1 MKTFKVETNVRVF
14 ASVNELSKEDQHLIE
29 QAKEAAKGAYAPY
42 SHFNVG
48 AAVLL
53 ENGVVVKGSNQ
64 ENAAYPS
71 GICAERVAIFAA
83 GSNYPGVK
91 IKTMAVTAFSKNA
104 RIDSP
109 ITPCGSCRQVMSEYE
124 TKSRSDI
131 KLLLCADCDEIWM
144 LESVKSTLPLLFSS
158 DSLK

>member
-1 MKTFKVETNVRVF
+1 MKTFKVETEVKVF
-14 ASVNELSKEDQHLIE
+14 ANIEQLSAEDQSLVLL
-29 QAKEAAKGAYAPY
+29 AKEAAKGAYAPY

-48 AAVLL
+48 AALLL
-53 ENGVVVKGSNQ
+53 ESGEIIKGNNQ

-71 GICAERVAIFAA
+71 GICAERVAVFAA
-83 GSNYPGVK
+83 GANYPGVK
-91 IKTMAVTAFSKNA
+91 IKTMAVTAFSEKA

-124 TKSRSDI
+124 TKSGADI
-131 KLLLCADCDEIWM
+131 KLILCGDCDEIWV

-158 DSLK
+158 KSLK

>member
-14 ASVNELSKEDQHLIE
+14 ASLNELSKEDQQLIE

-131 KLLLCADCDEIWM
+131 KLLMCADCDEIWM